1 MKHFRGVPELAL
13 ALALMLAALP
23 AVGQEYPVEPNLY
36 FQYVWAR
43 STASAAAAQADAGT
57 PMPAMG
63 DPQAVSAAY
72 MTIAN
77 AGAVGVRLVAAE
89 SPVAEVVE
97 IHETQMDGDVMMMR
111 PVENGIDV
119 LSGEVTVLEP
129 RGLHMMLMGLTEPLE
144 AGQAVPL
151 TLTFVLLDVA
161 GEPTDQSFTVMV
173 AAPVLDE
180 APEPSNFAFSLIWA
194 RPAEAEGVSAT
205 YLHMLNAGGENDALV
220 AASTDVAGVVEIHE
234 MTMVNDVMSMRPLEG
249 GVPVASGEVGVL
261 EPGGIHM
268 MMLELQR
275 RLEAGT
281 AFTMTLDFES
291 GAQIVIGVPVYDRLM
306 QMQGM

>member
-1 MKHFRGVPELAL
+1 MQQLLTQFLPTPCARRAEDESPRETGSLKFGALHLNLHLSVVGRKMMKHFRGVPELAL

-63 DPQAVSAAY
+63 DSQAVSAAY

-180 APEPSNFAFSLIWA
+180 APSRPTSPSRSSGRAPP
-194 RPAEAEGVSAT
+194 RPRA
-205 YLHMLNAGGENDALV
+205 
-220 AASTDVAGVVEIHE
+220 
-234 MTMVNDVMSMRPLEG
+234 
-249 GVPVASGEVGVL
+249 
-261 EPGGIHM
+261 
-268 MMLELQR
+268 
-275 RLEAGT
+275 
-281 AFTMTLDFES
+281 
-291 GAQIVIGVPVYDRLM
+291 
-306 QMQGM
+306 